1 MVSCTREVSAVN
13 FNGILWKCIPLGLF
27 LTFSSPE
34 VWSKSLPQES
44 PTVAISVFNDAG
56 ISSMILTQ
64 AEEIASRVFEE
75 SRIHVEWVNCSPVE
89 ETLGHELACPMAAF
103 PDHLHVHIVRR
114 SRNMKAS
121 VLGVSFLSP
130 EGSGCQADVFYEGI
144 ERMYR
149 ESLVH
154 TTVIL
159 GHVMAHEIG
168 HLLLGINSHS
178 TRGIMRAHWGMEDLT
193 RAEACT
199 LLFAEPQS
207 RRMAQRLRTAMA
219 REKCPS
225 ADLTELLAEE

>member
-1 MVSCTREVSAVN
+1 VSAVN
-13 FNGILWKCIPLGLF
+13 LNEILRKCIPLGLI
-27 LTFSSPE
+27 LAFSSPE
-34 VWSKSLPQES
+34 GWAKSLPQES
-44 PTVAISVFNDAG
+44 PSVAISVFNEAG
-56 ISSMILTQ
+56 ISPTILKQ
-64 AEEIASRVFEE
+64 AEEVASRVFEE
-75 SRIHVEWVNCSPVE
+75 SGIHVEWVNCSPAE
-89 ETLGHELACPMAAF
+89 EALGHEAACPEAAF

-114 SRNMKAS
+114 SLNMKDS

-144 ERMYR
+144 ERIYR

-178 TRGIMRAHWGMEDLT
+178 VRGIMRAHWDKEDLT

-199 LLFAEPQS
+199 LLFAESQS

>member
-1 MVSCTREVSAVN
+1 MNLNE
-13 FNGILWKCIPLGLF
+13 ILRKCIPLGLI
-27 LTFSSPE
+27 LAFSSPE
-34 VWSKSLPQES
+34 VWAKSLPQES
-44 PTVAISVFNDAG
+44 PSVAISVFNDAG
-56 ISSMILTQ
+56 ISSRILRQ
-64 AEEIASRVFEE
+64 SEEVASRVFEE
-75 SRIHVEWVNCSPVE
+75 SSIHVEWVNCSPAE
-89 ETLGHELACPMAAF
+89 EALEHEAACPEAAF

-114 SRNMKAS
+114 SLNMKDS

-130 EGSGCQADVFYEGI
+130 DGSGCQADVFYEGI

-178 TRGIMRAHWGMEDLT
+178 SRGIMHAHWGKEDLT
-193 RAEACT
+193 RAEACK
-199 LLFAEPQS
+199 LLFAESQS

-219 REKCPS
+219 RGKCAS
-225 ADLTELLAEE
+225 ADLTELLAED

>member
-1 MVSCTREVSAVN
+1 MN
-13 FNGILWKCIPLGLF
+13 FNGILRKCIPLGLI
-27 LTFSSPE
+27 LTCSSAT
-34 VWSKSLPQES
+34 VLAKSLPQES
-44 PTVAISVFNDAG
+44 PSVAISVFNDAG
-56 ISSMILTQ
+56 VSSMLLTQ

-89 ETLGHELACPMAAF
+89 ETLGHEAACPVAAF

-114 SRNMKAS
+114 SLNMKDS

-178 TRGIMRAHWGMEDLT
+178 SRGIMHAHWGKEDLT
-193 RAEACT
+193 RAEACK
-199 LLFAEPQS
+199 LLFAESQS

-225 ADLTELLAEE
+225 GDLTELLAED